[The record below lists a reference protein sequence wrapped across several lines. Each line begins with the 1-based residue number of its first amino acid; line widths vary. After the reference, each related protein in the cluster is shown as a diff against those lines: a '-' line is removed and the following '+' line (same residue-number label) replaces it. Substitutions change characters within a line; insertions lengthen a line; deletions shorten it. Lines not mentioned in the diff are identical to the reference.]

1 METFLEN
8 WRHLTTLG
16 VFFVCLI
23 DLQGLVAPAGVSLSE
38 EKVSRI

>member
-23 DLQGLVAPAGVSLSE
+23 PAKCQPFVDIKTAILRDVS
-38 EKVSRI
+38 